1 MFNPLIPFAILAFYK
16 QIQKRVDELKATT
29 EVGSIAHVISNE
41 FAIPLEEAK
50 DFVCLCALSESLGV
64 SV

>member
-1 MFNPLIPFAILAFYK
+1 MLAFYK

-29 EVGSIAHVISNE
+29 EVGYIANVISNE
-41 FAIPLEEAK
+41 FALPLEEAK
-50 DFVCLCALSESLGV
+50 DFVCLCDLAESLGV